1 MTQPTDPTPPP
12 GGHDVTTLEILVAG
26 LASRVGEVAQV
37 GRDLL
42 RQSVLTRVQRIVI
55 AAVLFFLVISAS
67 ASVVALGI
75 LLNNSSSAKAQRDEQ
90 TALSQ
95 TIVDCTQPGGACYE
109 RNQTN
114 LAGVIAQLN
123 RNTVIAVECG
133 DAYNGQ
139 VAISA
144 CVTRRLKEQP

>member
-1 MTQPTDPTPPP
+1 MTQTDPAPYD
-12 GGHDVTTLEILVAG
+12 GHDATSLEILVAG
-26 LASRVGEVAQV
+26 LAGAAGDLAQV

-67 ASVVALGI
+67 ASVVVLGI
-75 LLNNSSSAKAQRDEQ
+75 LLHNSSTAKAQRDQQ
-90 TALSQ
+90 TTLSQ

-114 LAGVIAQLN
+114 LTAVVAQLN

-133 DAYNGQ
+133 DAYHGQ
-139 VAISA
+139 VAIST

>member
-1 MTQPTDPTPPP
+1 MTQPTEGIAPP
-12 GGHDVTTLEILVAG
+12 GGHDATSLEILVAG
-26 LASRVGEVAQV
+26 LAGAAGDLAQV

-55 AAVLFFLVISAS
+55 AAVLFFLVISAT
-67 ASVVALGI
+67 ASVVGVGI
-75 LLNNSSSAKAQRDEQ
+75 LLHNSSTAKDQRDQQ
-90 TALSQ
+90 TALSR
-95 TIVDCTQPGGACYE
+95 TIVDCTQPGGNCYE
-109 RNQTN
+109 RNQAR
-114 LAGVIAQLN
+114 LAAVIAQLN

-139 VAISA
+139 AAISA